1 MSTLGVLALSAGE
14 VAFFTRPP
22 RRDQG
27 RSRTRERLRGIGR
40 VIRLIGSELA
50 HPLRRAA
57 ADATPRLR
65 NYPY

>member
-1 MSTLGVLALSAGE
+1 MSALGTLALSAGE

-27 RSRTRERLRGIGR
+27 PSRRREGLRRIGR
-40 VIRLIGSELA
+40 VIRLIRRELA
-50 HPLRRAA
+50 HATRHSRI
-57 ADATPRLR
+57 DATPRLP